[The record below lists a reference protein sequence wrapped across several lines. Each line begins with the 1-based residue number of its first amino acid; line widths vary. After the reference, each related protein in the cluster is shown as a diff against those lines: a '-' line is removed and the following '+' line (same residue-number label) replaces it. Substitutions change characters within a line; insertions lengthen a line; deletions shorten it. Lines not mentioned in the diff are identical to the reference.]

1 MRAYRLLKD
10 REIRGEICAK
20 SGETVYPCKG
30 HDYGCASDDT
40 AATGIEHISVTLDR
54 AGGYPFF
61 TIPRPDVDPFDAPDF
76 EPLTDAHVMSV
87 CNPGAGAA
95 TCRYLT
101 MGRDGWCCEKIT
113 GLRLTLDLRADRGDM
128 TAIGDNCEG
137 RAALQKAVA

>member
-1 MRAYRLLKD
+1 MRAYRVTTE
-10 REIRGEICAK
+10 RELRGEIWAK
-20 SGETVYPCKG
+20 VGDTVYRAKG

-40 AATGIEHISVTLDR
+40 HMTGIEHISVTLDR

-61 TIPRPDVDPFDAPDF
+61 TIPITSLEQFEAPDF
-76 EPLTDAHVMSV
+76 DPLTEVHVMSV

-101 MGRDGWCCEKIT
+101 MGRDGWCCEKLT
-113 GLRLTLDLRADRGDM
+113 TLRLTLDLRADGGQM

-137 RAALQKAVA
+137 RAAIVKAVA